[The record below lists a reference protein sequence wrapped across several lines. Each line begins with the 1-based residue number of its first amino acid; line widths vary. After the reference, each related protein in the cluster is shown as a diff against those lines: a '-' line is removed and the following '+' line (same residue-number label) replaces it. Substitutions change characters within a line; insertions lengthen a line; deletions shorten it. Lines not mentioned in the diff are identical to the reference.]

1 MKKTLPLVAIAVG
14 IAISS
19 TANAQESAQVEQA
32 QQPRAVE
39 YKVEHPYVGVRAG
52 WATFN
57 DACDSHASACND
69 DTLGLGIYAGYQFN
83 QWFGLEAGYTD
94 FGTPDAEYGSERVE
108 ADVRMIDL
116 SGVARH
122 QLNQEW
128 SVYGRLGASYE
139 MIDKRATW
147 MEDRSANEWGVMAA
161 AGVEYALSPEWSV
174 RTELQY
180 NDGIGNGDVEQ
191 ADLFFTSVGVV
202 YHFKDALPAAQPAPA
217 PQPAPIPA
225 PAPMPMQKLNLNA
238 GALFANASAVLHPT
252 PELHDAAAAIIKA
265 GGPVVIVGHTD
276 SRGSDAYN
284 QRLSEQRANAVADY
298 FLRQGIHPSRLQQI
312 EGRGE
317 SQPIADNATEAGRAQ
332 NRRVEIT
339 FSGEMSK

>member
-14 IAISS
+14 VALCSA
-19 TANAQESAQVEQA
+19 ANAQESAQVEQV
-32 QQPRAVE
+32 QQPGAVE

-57 DACDSHASACND
+57 DACESHATACND

-122 QLNQEW
+122 QLNQDW

-217 PQPAPIPA
+217 PAPVPAPVPVVQHI
-225 PAPMPMQKLNLNA
+225 NLNA
-238 GALFANASAVLHPT
+238 GALFATASS
-252 PELHDAAAAIIKA
+252 ELRPSAELQSAAATLLKA
-265 GGPVVIVGHTD
+265 DGSVRIVGHTD

-332 NRRVEIT
+332 NRRAEIT
-339 FSGEMSK
+339 FSGVMSQ